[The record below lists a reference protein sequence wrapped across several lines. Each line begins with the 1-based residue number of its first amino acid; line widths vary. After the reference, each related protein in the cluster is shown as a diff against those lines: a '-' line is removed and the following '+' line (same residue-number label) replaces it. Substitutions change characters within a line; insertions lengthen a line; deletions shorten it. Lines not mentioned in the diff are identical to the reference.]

1 MRTWNSAFILTTCVA
16 LSAGLLAG
24 GGQKPN
30 YGVTLKVAKAAA
42 LAKVKTYTWTP
53 GLGSYYKDV
62 EAQIMAAV
70 DRELGARGLTKL
82 TSGPSDVTVQ
92 YASLRSTEVDLKGKQ
107 KEGLY
112 PEYPVGTLVV
122 ELRDAK
128 SREPVFQVRMDT
140 RIDLTPA
147 KLEAQINDAV
157 AAMFAK
163 YPAPKAAK
171 R

>member
-1 MRTWNSAFILTTCVA
+1 MRTWYSAFILTTCVA
-16 LSAGLLAG
+16 LSAALVAVGH
-24 GGQKPN
+24 QETK

-42 LAKVKTYTWTP
+42 LAKAKTYRWTP

-70 DRELGARGLTKL
+70 DRELSARGLTKL
-82 TSGPSDVTVQ
+82 TSGPSDVTVA
-92 YASLRSTEVDLKGKQ
+92 YTSLRSTEVDLKAKQ
-107 KEGLY
+107 KDGLY

-122 ELRDAK
+122 ELRDAE
-128 SREPVFQVRMDT
+128 SREPLFNVRMDT
-140 RIDLTPA
+140 PIDLTPA

-163 YPAPKAAK
+163 YPAPKAPK

>member
-1 MRTWNSAFILTTCVA
+1 MRTWCSAFILTACVT
-16 LSAGLLAG
+16 LSADLVAVAD
-24 GGQKPN
+24 QEPK

-42 LAKVKTYTWTP
+42 LAKAKTYKWTP

-70 DRELGARGLTKL
+70 DRELSARGLTKL

-107 KEGLY
+107 KDGLY

-122 ELRDAK
+122 ELRDAE
-128 SREPVFQVRMDT
+128 SREPLFDVRMDT
-140 RIDLTPA
+140 PIDLTPA

-157 AAMFAK
+157 ASMFAK
-163 YPAPKAAK
+163 YPAPRAPK

>member
-1 MRTWNSAFILTTCVA
+1 MRTWYSAFILTTCVA
-16 LSAGLLAG
+16 LSAGLVAV
-24 GGQKPN
+24 GGQEPK

-42 LAKVKTYTWTP
+42 LANAKTYKWTP
-53 GLGSYYKDV
+53 GLGTYYKDV

-70 DRELGARGLTKL
+70 DRELGARGLTKV
-82 TSGPSDVTVQ
+82 TSGQSDVTVM

-107 KEGLY
+107 KDGLY

-122 ELRDAK
+122 ELRDAE
-128 SREPVFQVRMDT
+128 SREPVFHVRMDT
-140 RIDLTPA
+140 RIDLTPG

-163 YPAPKAAK
+163 YPVPKAPK